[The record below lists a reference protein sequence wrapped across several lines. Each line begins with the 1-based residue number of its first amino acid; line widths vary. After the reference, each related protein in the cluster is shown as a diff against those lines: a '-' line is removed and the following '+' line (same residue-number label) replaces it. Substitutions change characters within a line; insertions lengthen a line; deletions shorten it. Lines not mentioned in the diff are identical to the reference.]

1 MAIAIFG
8 ALLTFAG
15 AGAFVLSSLFY
26 NFFFSDFFFNA
37 GVVLFVTGP
46 LIFFAYVVIGLCLEF
61 YIVNDVPPYN
71 AITIT
76 PARYPSQV
84 PLDNLELMKLPE
96 GLRRERNG
104 PLNRRTG
111 RRKKL

>member
-1 MAIAIFG
+1 VVIPIFA

-26 NFFFSDFFFNA
+26 NFFFSDFFFNL
-37 GVVLFVTGP
+37 GVVCFIGGP

-71 AITIT
+71 VITT
-76 PARYPSQV
+76 MPARYPSEV
-84 PLDNLELMKLPE
+84 LYNLELSSLPE
-96 GLRRERNG
+96 GLRRERKG

-111 RRKKL
+111 RRKNV